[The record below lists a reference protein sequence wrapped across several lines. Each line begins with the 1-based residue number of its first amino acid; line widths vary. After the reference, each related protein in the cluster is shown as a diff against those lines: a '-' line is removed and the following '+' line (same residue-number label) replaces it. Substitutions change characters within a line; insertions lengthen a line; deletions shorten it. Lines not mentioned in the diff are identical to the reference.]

1 MEIAQENSDR
11 ALGER
16 MKALRMA
23 QPMTLN
29 ELSQRAGVS
38 RAMISRIERGE
49 ASPTAQLLARLCS
62 ALDTTLSRF
71 FAPDEEAGYPLL
83 RRDEQRVWRDPG
95 TGYLRR
101 SVSPDGMG
109 SPVDIVEV
117 EFPPGASVVFEP
129 QQFDDGQTQHL
140 WLFEG
145 RLTMTTGEATH
156 ILEPGDCL
164 FMRLADGHSFHNP
177 HSQPARY
184 TVILHRSKV

>member
-1 MEIAQENSDR
+1 MEILHGNPDK

-16 MKALRMA
+16 MKALRTT
-23 QPMTLN
+23 QVMTLDD
-29 ELSQRAGVS
+29 LAQRAGVS

-62 ALDTTLSRF
+62 ALGTTLSRF
-71 FAPDEEAGYPLL
+71 FAPDERAGNPLL
-83 RRDEQRVWRDPG
+83 RHGDQHVWRDPG

-117 EFPPGASVVFEP
+117 EFPPGATVVFGP

-140 WLFEG
+140 WLLEG
-145 RLTMTTGEATH
+145 RLTMTTDATTH
-156 ILEPGDCL
+156 LLEPGDCL
-164 FMRLADGHSFHNP
+164 FMRLADAHSFHNP
-177 HSQPARY
+177 HGERARY
-184 TVILHRSKV
+184 AVILHRSKV